1 MTSSP
6 TTAALTL
13 SLTGPFARQG
23 TEAAE
28 GVRLWAE
35 TAGVRLTL
43 VDDAGSAATAEKA
56 YAQWVDSIDLLLGPY
71 SSGLVRA
78 IAPLVADAG
87 RLLWN
92 HGGSADDLAQ
102 PGVASVPAPASSYL
116 MASWR
121 KRSPARSTRWW
132 SCVALDGSPERLPMG
147 Q

>member
-1 MTSSP
+1 MRESSLSRSWTPSPMVRWCRTGSRSRYEPTFEKHMTSTP

-35 TAGVRLTL
+35 AGGVRPTL
-43 VDDAGSAATAEKA
+43 VDDAGAAAAPPLPRPAAPAWAPAAAEA

-78 IAPLVADAG
+78 IAPLVVD
-87 RLLWN
+87 
-92 HGGSADDLAQ
+92 
-102 PGVASVPAPASSYL
+102 
-116 MASWR
+116 
-121 KRSPARSTRWW
+121 
-132 SCVALDGSPERLPMG
+132 
-147 Q
+147 